1 MDEDDICSC
10 GFSAIVMRS
19 SAIGTWGGLFLEDE
33 IKMAGEKIEDDVVLA
48 NQRCF
53 LDDSLRTTPEIL
65 GKGGNVGVNK
75 PKLNVVAKML
85 RVIIETTKS
94 VSNDNEIS

>member
-1 MDEDDICSC
+1 M
-10 GFSAIVMRS
+10 
-19 SAIGTWGGLFLEDE
+19 EDE
-33 IKMAGEKIEDDVVLA
+33 IKMAGEKIEDEVVHA

-65 GKGGNVGVNK
+65 GKGGNIGVNK

-94 VSNDNEIS
+94 VSFSHIFAENCYKSRFRET